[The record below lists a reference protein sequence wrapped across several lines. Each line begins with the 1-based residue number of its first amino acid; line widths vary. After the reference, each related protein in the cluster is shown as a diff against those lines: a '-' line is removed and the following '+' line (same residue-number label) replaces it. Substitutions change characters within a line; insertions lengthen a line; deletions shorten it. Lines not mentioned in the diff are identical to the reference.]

1 MFTAQGAQLP
11 FRTNSTAKVLQNF
24 GIHKDFGVKKKK
36 NAQIERFP
44 SFFHS
49 FIPSLLTNNLPCEG
63 VGAVIAKD
71 IHIPLTD

>member
-36 NAQIERFP
+36 TPKLSVFL
-44 SFFHS
+44 HS
-49 FIPSLLTNNLPCEG
+49 FIPSFLHSLPTTCP
-63 VGAVIAKD
+63 VSV
-71 IHIPLTD
+71 